1 MYIKFLYTYTVF
13 FLYLS
18 DFFPFL
24 FPITLN
30 ESFVLSCSSFF
41 IPMDCSPPSSS
52 VHGVLRVRILE
63 WVVMPSSRGSS

>member
-1 MYIKFLYTYTVF
+1 MYIKFIYTYTIF

-24 FPITLN
+24 FPITPN
-30 ESFVLSCSSFF
+30 ESFVLGCSSFF
-41 IPMDCSPPSSS
+41 DPMDGSPPSSS
-52 VHGVLRVRILE
+52 VHGVRILE